1 MWNSSGTRTCALE
14 RPDADQWLP
23 TAVRRNIEPGD
34 RTYSCLNQCTEV
46 AMGSIIP
53 NTAVVPVKEVFAPE
67 ADDDKEYLSGED
79 LALKPLREKLL
90 IRERGPI
97 RGYLATKEF
106 RKGSAQ
112 IRAYAKLR
120 ARGICENCDKAAP
133 FKDKDGEPF
142 LEVHHINRLADDGPD
157 IPGNVAAICPNCHRE
172 AHFCSDTLGFRE
184 RLGQK
189 IGEKE
194 ACLDK
199 QIESSPG
206 A

>member
-1 MWNSSGTRTCALE
+1 MQTQGGYSSFYKYEGAFLVSSWELFT
-14 RPDADQWLP
+14 
-23 TAVRRNIEPGD
+23 PGAGKRSGD
-34 RTYSCLNQCTEV
+34 KLLLFHL
-46 AMGSIIP
+46 
-53 NTAVVPVKEVFAPE
+53 VPVKEVFAPE

-79 LALKPLREKLL
+79 LTLKPLREKLL

-106 RKGSAQ
+106 RKGNAQ
-112 IRAYAKLR
+112 ISAYAKLR

-157 IPGNVAAICPNCHRE
+157 ISGNMAAICPNCHRE